1 MSIEARAESVGAPGG
16 ANPPASNAKP
26 VYHNVP
32 PMTRLWELLEL
43 ERSDLAIAIVYS
55 LGIGLFTLAVPVA
68 TQSLVNTVAF
78 GNMLQPLV
86 VLSLL
91 VLFVLTLSTFLQ
103 VKRTYVVELI
113 QRRVFVRISSTVT
126 QRLANARA
134 EVFDKQH
141 APELVN
147 RFFDVVTLQKSGA
160 TLLIDGLSVAM
171 QTITGMLLLALY
183 HPWLIAFDLM
193 LLIAIVV
200 VLLPVG
206 RGAVESA
213 IKESKSKYAVAAWL
227 EEMARFP
234 RTFKTTNGRQYGFQR
249 ADSLIRGYLDH
260 RKFHFRILIRQIVG
274 FLGLQAVSLSALLA
288 VGGWLVIDR
297 QLTLGQLIAA
307 ELVVALIVAGV
318 AKLGKHLE
326 LFYDLLA
333 AIDKVGHLTD
343 LPSEQPGS
351 EDLPAGIS
359 PATIEIRNLS
369 TTAPLMD
376 NLNLQVPPGARFGF
390 MADRGSGKST
400 LFEML
405 YGLKNPEIGSI
416 LIDDHD
422 MREVY
427 KTDLRSQI
435 MLIEDSELFE
445 GTIFDNAL
453 CGANASYSEVRQ
465 ALTAVDLLKDIEL
478 LPEGIN
484 TRLTMGS
491 LLLTR
496 RQRLRLTLARVLLA
510 KPRLVLIDETLDRMG
525 SVQQDDPIIE
535 ALFNPKASWTLLIV
549 SANPAI
555 LNRCHEVH
563 ALIDGKLTKVAIQ

>member
-1 MSIEARAESVGAPGG
+1 MSIEAQAESIGSPVG
-16 ANPPASNAKP
+16 ANPPEGHTKP

-32 PMTRLWELLEL
+32 PMTRLWELLTL

-55 LGIGLFTLAVPVA
+55 IGIGLFTLAVPVA

-91 VLFVLTLSTFLQ
+91 VLFVLALSTLLQ
-103 VKRTYVVELI
+103 IKRTYVVELI

-134 EVFDKQH
+134 EVFNNHH

-160 TLLIDGLSVAM
+160 ILLIDGLSVAM

-183 HPWLIAFDLM
+183 HPWLIAFDLI
-193 LLIAIVV
+193 LLIAIII

-206 RGAVESA
+206 RGAIETA

-234 RTFKTTNGRQYGFQR
+234 RTFKTTNGRHYGFQR
-249 ADSLIRGYLDH
+249 ADGLIRGYLDH
-260 RKFHFRILIRQIVG
+260 RKLHFRILIRQIVG

-343 LPSEQPGS
+343 LPPERPGS
-351 EDLPAGIS
+351 EELPAIMS
-359 PATIEIRNLS
+359 PAAIEIRNLHS
-369 TTAPLMD
+369 SGPLMD
-376 NLNLQVPPGARFGF
+376 NINLRVAPGARIGF
-390 MADRGSGKST
+390 MADRGRGKST

-405 YGLKNPEIGSI
+405 YGLRYPEKGSI
-416 LIDDHD
+416 LIDEHD
-422 MREVY
+422 FKEVN

-445 GTIFDNAL
+445 GTIYDNAL
-453 CGANASYSEVRQ
+453 CGAKASYSEVRE
-465 ALTAVDLLKDIEL
+465 ALTTVGLMKDIEL
-478 LPEGIN
+478 LPEGLN
-484 TRLTMGS
+484 TRLTMGTP
-491 LLLTR
+491 LLTR
-496 RQRLRLTLARVLLA
+496 RQRLRLMLARVHLA

-525 SVQQDDPIIE
+525 TVLQDDP
-535 ALFNPKASWTLLIV
+535 AVAAMFSPKAAWTLMIV
-549 SANPAI
+549 SANPVI
-555 LNRCHEVH
+555 LRRCDEVH
-563 ALIDGKLTKVAIQ
+563 ELIEGKLTKVVMK